1 MKGFLKRDLCH
12 IWLNIKFYLVFII
25 ALILLAVFTE
35 MGTSFVNLYLL
46 IFAASSLVG
55 LFNYDE
61 ANHWWG
67 YAATVPNGR
76 SGMVAARYLLALALA
91 VIVGLLQLVLGLLT
105 QEGSY
110 LLAPAYTGGILFYCA
125 ILMPLCYYFG
135 TRGRF
140 VFIGILVLTGAAA
153 GLATSTV
160 AFIEGAPVGG
170 PWNNVIAGL
179 LPWLLLAALL
189 AFAASYLISRRV
201 MARKEF

>member
-76 SGMVAARYLLALALA
+76 SGMVAARYLLALTLA

-105 QEGSY
+105 QDGSY
-110 LLAPAYTGGILFYCA
+110 LVAPAYTGGILLYCA
-125 ILMPLCYYFG
+125 ISMPLCYYFG

-140 VFIGILVLTGAAA
+140 VLIGIVALAGVAA
-153 GLATSTV
+153 GMAASTV
-160 AFIEGAPVGG
+160 SIAGGLPAG
-170 PWNNVIAGL
+170 PWDGIANL
-179 LPWLLLAALL
+179 LPWLFLLAALL
-189 AFAASYLISRRV
+189 VFAASYLISRRV